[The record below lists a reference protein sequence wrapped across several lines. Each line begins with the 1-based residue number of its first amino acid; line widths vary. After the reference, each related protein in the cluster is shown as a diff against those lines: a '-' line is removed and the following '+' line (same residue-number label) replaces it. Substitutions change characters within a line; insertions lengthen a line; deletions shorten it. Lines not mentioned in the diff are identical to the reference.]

1 MNDKTDANFVLI
13 DAIASE
19 AYISTMVTC
28 LHCEKD
34 LMASDLDIEEPNDP
48 MEKWAEKFGY
58 TAKHKGWSVSP
69 TGSIVCP
76 NCNDE
81 INIT

>member
-1 MNDKTDANFVLI
+1 MDSDFVLV

-19 AYISTMVTC
+19 AFISTMITC

-34 LMASDLDIEEPNDP
+34 LMASDLEIEKPNDP
-48 MEKWAEKFGY
+48 MEKWAETFCRA
-58 TAKHKGWSVSP
+58 AKDKGWAITD

-76 NCNDE
+76 KCNDE